1 MFLLKGEHNANQ
13 IEGIKQYDGEAILDQ
28 ILLKIYCVI
37 IVRRKIK
44 KRNERD
50 IGVDI
55 DHKMVSNDILCT
67 TSF

>member
-13 IEGIKQYDGEAILDQ
+13 IEGRKQYDGEAILDQ

-55 DHKMVSNDILCT
+55 VHKMESNDTLCT